1 MPVSLSR
8 RARKSERR
16 RGWIF
21 LLVVI
26 FTVGLTGCFALFS
39 LDDYG
44 PPSDAPDAAPVAD
57 SGFDADA
64 AEGDAPIDSAPLV
77 DGGKIVFVTEA
88 DFQIADKFRTIDA
101 TNSLCAQAAAAAG
114 LTGTFAVWLSN
125 GKNTPASSF
134 ALMQNHAPSVPLVTP
149 TRQLIANDYAELIA
163 KGPRIAIAVTETKKT
178 LPDSP
183 SAEPSGQ
190 CVPTNVVWTGTAPN
204 GTKDNTQ
211 PALQPTCQDWQAS
224 NAANTARAGR
234 ITKHPTEW
242 TSACY
247 LPCNERAHLY
257 CFEQ

>member
-1 MPVSLSR
+1 MLVN
-8 RARKSERR
+8 ERR
-16 RGWIF
+16 RGGFFLIAAIF
-21 LLVVI
+21 A
-26 FTVGLTGCFALFS
+26 VGLTGCFALFS

-44 PPSDAPDAAPVAD
+44 PPSEAPDAAPLAD
-57 SGFDADA
+57 SAADADTG
-64 AEGDAPIDSAPLV
+64 ESDAPIEGGGGV

-88 DFQIADKFRTIDA
+88 DFQIADKFQTIDA

-114 LTGTFAVWLSN
+114 LKGTFAVWLSS
-125 GKNTPASSF
+125 GKSAPASSF
-134 ALMQNHAPSVPLVTP
+134 ALMQDGTPSVPLITP

-183 SAEPSGQ
+183 SADGNGR
-190 CVPTNVVWTGTAPN
+190 CALTNAVWTGTAPN
-204 GTKDNTQ
+204 GTKETGQ
-211 PALQPTCQDWQAS
+211 GTSSTCQDWQAS

-234 ITKHPTEW
+234 IVKHPTEW
-242 TSACY
+242 TSGCY

>member
-1 MPVSLSR
+1 MLVN
-8 RARKSERR
+8 ERR
-16 RGWIF
+16 RGWFFLIAAIF
-21 LLVVI
+21 A
-26 FTVGLTGCFALFS
+26 VGLTGCFALFS

-44 PPSDAPDAAPVAD
+44 PPSEAPDAGPVAD
-57 SGFDADA
+57 SGSDADA
-64 AEGDAPIDSAPLV
+64 DEGDAPIDSATFV

-101 TNSLCAQAAAAAG
+101 TNSLCAQAASAAG
-114 LTGTFAVWLSN
+114 LKGTFAVWLSN

-134 ALMQNHAPSVPLVTP
+134 ALMQDGAPSVPLITP

-178 LPDSP
+178 LADSP
-183 SAEPSGQ
+183 SADGNGR
-190 CVPTNVVWTGTAPN
+190 CALTNAVWTGTAPN

-211 PALQPTCQDWQAS
+211 PAMQPTCQDWQAS

-234 ITKHPTEW
+234 IVKHPTEW
-242 TSACY
+242 TSGCY